1 MDAASLSGTEPIPSG
16 GRIDRDRLAA
26 FLKERVEGCRGA
38 MTLARFRGGQSNP
51 TLLATFANGRRLVLR
66 KKPDGVLLPSAHA
79 VDREFR
85 VLRALEGGDV
95 PVAHPHVLSDDE
107 NIVGAMFYVMDY
119 VEGRSFWDPALPELA
134 PAERTAIYA
143 EMLRVIAALH
153 ALDWAAAGLAG
164 FGRPENY
171 LARQVARWSKQYRA
185 SETEPIAAMDRL
197 IEWLP
202 QNLPAQR
209 RAALIHGDFRLD
221 NLIFHPTEPRV
232 LAVIDWLPQNLPA
245 QRRAALIH
253 GDFRLDNLI
262 FHPTEPRVLA
272 VIDWELSTLGDPVAD
287 FAYHTLTWHLA
298 PKPFR
303 GLQGL
308 DLGELGIPDARAYRA
323 AYFAAFAEPEPDE
336 RDWNAYLAYSL
347 FRVAAIRQG
356 IMKRVVDGTASSAHA
371 RQAGALA
378 RPVAELGLRF
388 AEQAERH

>member
-1 MDAASLSGTEPIPSG
+1 
-16 GRIDRDRLAA
+16 
-26 FLKERVEGCRGA
+26 
-38 MTLARFRGGQSNP
+38 
-51 TLLATFANGRRLVLR
+51 
-66 KKPDGVLLPSAHA
+66 
-79 VDREFR
+79 
-85 VLRALEGGDV
+85 V
-95 PVAHPHVLSDDE
+95 PVARPHVLCDDE
-107 NIVGAMFYVMDY
+107 AIVGAMFYVMDH
-119 VEGRSFWDPALPELA
+119 VDGRSFWDPALPDLA

-143 EMLRVIAALH
+143 EMRRVIAAIH
-153 ALDWAAAGLAG
+153 GLDWAAAGLDG

-185 SETEPIAAMDRL
+185 SETGPIAAMDRL
-197 IEWLP
+197 
-202 QNLPAQR
+202 
-209 RAALIHGDFRLD
+209 
-221 NLIFHPTEPRV
+221 
-232 LAVIDWLPQNLPA
+232 IDWLPQNLPA

-262 FHPTEPRVLA
+262 FHPTEARVLA

-378 RPVAELGLRF
+378 RPVAELGLHF

>member
-1 MDAASLSGTEPIPSG
+1 MDAASLSGTEPLPPG

-26 FLKERVEGCRGA
+26 FLKENVDGCGGEL
-38 MTLARFRGGQSNP
+38 TLARFRGGQSNP

-85 VLRALEGGDV
+85 VLKALEGRAV
-95 PVAHPHVLSDDE
+95 PVARPHVLCADE
-107 NIVGAMFYVMDY
+107 AIVGAMFYVMGHVD
-119 VEGRSFWDPALPELA
+119 GRSFWDPALPDLA

-143 EMLRVIAALH
+143 EMRRVIAAIH
-153 ALDWAAAGLAG
+153 GLDWAAAGLDG

-197 IEWLP
+197 IDWLP
-202 QNLPAQR
+202 ENLPAQR

-221 NLIFHPTEPRV
+221 NLIFHPTEPK
-232 LAVIDWLPQNLPA
+232 
-245 QRRAALIH
+245 
-253 GDFRLDNLI
+253 
-262 FHPTEPRVLA
+262 VLA

-308 DLGELGIPDARAYRA
+308 DFGELGIPDARAYRA
-323 AYFAAFAEPEPDE
+323 AYFAAFGEPEPDE
-336 RDWNAYLAYSL
+336 RDWNATLAYSL

-371 RQAGALA
+371 RQAAALA

>member
-1 MDAASLSGTEPIPSG
+1 MDAASFSGTEPLAAA

-26 FLKERVEGCRGA
+26 FLREHVEGCGGA

-51 TLLATFANGRRLVLR
+51 TLLVTFASGRKLVLR

-85 VLRALEGGDV
+85 VLRALEGGEV

-107 NIVGAMFYVMDY
+107 NIVGAMFYVMDH

-134 PAERTAIYA
+134 PAERTAVYA
-143 EMLRVIAALH
+143 EMRRVIAALH
-153 ALDWAAAGLAG
+153 GLDWAAAGLAD
-164 FGRPENY
+164 FGLPENY
-171 LARQVARWSKQYRA
+171 LARQVARWSKQYKA
-185 SETEPIAAMDRL
+185 SETDPIAAMDRL
-197 IEWLP
+197 IDWLP
-202 QNLPAQR
+202 ANLPPQR
-209 RAALIHGDFRLD
+209 RASLIHGDFRLD

-232 LAVIDWLPQNLPA
+232 AAV
-245 QRRAALIH
+245 
-253 GDFRLDNLI
+253 
-262 FHPTEPRVLA
+262 V
-272 VIDWELSTLGDPVAD
+272 DWELSTLGDPVAD

-303 GLQGL
+303 GLAGL
-308 DLGELGIPDARAYRA
+308 DLAGLGIPEARAYRA
-323 AYFAAFAEPEPDE
+323 AYFRAVGETEPDE
-336 RDWNAYLAYSL
+336 REWNAYLAYSL

-371 RQAGALA
+371 REAGALA

-388 AEQAERH
+388 AEQAERN

>member
-1 MDAASLSGTEPIPSG
+1 MDAASLSGTEPLPPG

-26 FLKERVEGCRGA
+26 FLKESVDGCGGE

-51 TLLATFANGRRLVLR
+51 TLLATFANGRKLVLR

-85 VLRALEGGDV
+85 VLKALEDSAV
-95 PVAHPHVLSDDE
+95 PVARPHVLCDDE
-107 NIVGAMFYVMDY
+107 AIVGAMFYVMDH
-119 VEGRSFWDPALPELA
+119 VDGRSFWDPALPDLA
-134 PAERTAIYA
+134 PAERNAIYA
-143 EMLRVIAALH
+143 EMRRTIVAIH
-153 ALDWAAAGLAG
+153 GLDWAAAGLGG

-197 IEWLP
+197 IDWLP
-202 QNLPAQR
+202 ENLPAQR

-221 NLIFHPTEPRV
+221 NLIFHPTEPK
-232 LAVIDWLPQNLPA
+232 
-245 QRRAALIH
+245 
-253 GDFRLDNLI
+253 
-262 FHPTEPRVLA
+262 VLA

-308 DLGELGIPDARAYRA
+308 DFGELGIPDARAYRA
-323 AYFAAFAEPEPDE
+323 AYFAAFGEPEPDE
-336 RDWNAYLAYSL
+336 RDWNATLAYSL

-371 RQAGALA
+371 RQAAALA

-388 AEQAERH
+388 AEQADRN

>member
-1 MDAASLSGTEPIPSG
+1 MDAASLSGTEPLPPG

-26 FLKERVEGCRGA
+26 FLKENVDGCGGEL
-38 MTLARFRGGQSNP
+38 TLARFRGGQSNP

-85 VLRALEGGDV
+85 VLKALVGGAV
-95 PVAHPHVLSDDE
+95 PVARPHVLCDDE
-107 NIVGAMFYVMDY
+107 AIVGAMFYVMDH
-119 VEGRSFWDPALPELA
+119 VDGRSFWDPALPDLA

-143 EMLRVIAALH
+143 EMRRVIAAIH
-153 ALDWAAAGLAG
+153 GLDWAAAGLDG

-185 SETEPIAAMDRL
+185 SETGPIAAMDRL
-197 IEWLP
+197 IDWLP

-209 RAALIHGDFRLD
+209 RASLIHGDFRLD
-221 NLIFHPTEPRV
+221 NLIFHPTE
-232 LAVIDWLPQNLPA
+232 A
-245 QRRAALIH
+245 
-253 GDFRLDNLI
+253 
-262 FHPTEPRVLA
+262 RVLA

-323 AYFAAFAEPEPDE
+323 AYFAAFGEPEPDE

-371 RQAGALA
+371 REAGALA

>member
-1 MDAASLSGTEPIPSG
+1 MDAASLSGTEPLPPG

-26 FLKERVEGCRGA
+26 FLKEKVDGCDGG

-85 VLRALEGGDV
+85 VLRALEGSAV
-95 PVAHPHVLSDDE
+95 PVARPYVLCDDE
-107 NIVGAMFYVMDY
+107 TIVGAMFYVMDH
-119 VEGRSFWDPALPELA
+119 VDGRSFWDPALPDLA
-134 PAERTAIYA
+134 PAERSAIYA
-143 EMLRVIAALH
+143 AMRRVIAAIH
-153 ALDWAAAGLAG
+153 GLDWAAAGLDG

-197 IEWLP
+197 I
-202 QNLPAQR
+202 
-209 RAALIHGDFRLD
+209 
-221 NLIFHPTEPRV
+221 
-232 LAVIDWLPQNLPA
+232 DWLPANLPP

-272 VIDWELSTLGDPVAD
+272 VIDWELSTLGDPLAD

-308 DLGELGIPDARAYRA
+308 DLAGLGIPDARAYPA
-323 AYFAAFAEPEPDE
+323 AYLEAVAQPQPDE
-336 RDWNAYLAYSL
+336 RAGNAYLAYSL
-347 FRVAAIRQG
+347 FRGAAIRQG

-388 AEQAERH
+388 AEQADRN